1 MAHQTANRL
10 RGGKNWGKTETG
22 RETVRQTGRQADRQT
37 SRQTGRQAGRQAD
50 IQTDTYGTCTFFGVC
65 LLYIVSCHNYM
76 YYVCET

>member
-10 RGGKNWGKTETG
+10 RGGKKLGKNRD
-22 RETVRQTGRQADRQT
+22 REGDSQTDRQAGRQTDKQT
-37 SRQTGRQAGRQAD
+37 DRQAGRQAGRH
-50 IQTDTYGTCTFFGVC
+50 TDRYIWHMYFFGVC